1 MGFSEFLTII
11 NPSQVT
17 TVRKRFSCASHA
29 GLILESI
36 TKKGQESLVKGHKV
50 LDKVFYLWKGFCMQL
65 PHTVP

>member
-36 TKKGQESLVKGHKV
+36 TKKGQESLVKGQKV
-50 LDKVFYLWKGFCMQL
+50 LDKVFYL
-65 PHTVP
+65 